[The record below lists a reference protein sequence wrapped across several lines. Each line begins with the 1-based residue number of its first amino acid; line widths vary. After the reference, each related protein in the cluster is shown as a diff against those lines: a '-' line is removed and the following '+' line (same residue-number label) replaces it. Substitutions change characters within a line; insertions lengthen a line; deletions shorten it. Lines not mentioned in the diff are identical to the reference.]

1 MELFAIETGI
11 IKFDGGSMFGIIP
24 RIIWQELYP
33 SDKRHYCHWAMRCL
47 LVVNGDR
54 KILIDTGIGT
64 KQSKN
69 FLRYYTEKTDYSL
82 ESSLNSLGFQM
93 EDITDIV
100 LTHLHFDHCGGSIKY
115 NENKEL
121 VPAFINA
128 TIHTSRQ
135 QWEWAQSPNERENPS
150 FLQENIEPIIQSG
163 KLQLFENECELF
175 PDFNVKLYNGHTDG
189 QVIPHI
195 NVNGKTLVFCAD
207 LFPSTAHLPLSYI
220 MAYDTR
226 PLLTV
231 EDKKRFFKE
240 ALENDYVLFFEH
252 DLYTECC
259 TITETE
265 KGIGVKERFTLKE
278 FLSQQTN

>member
-1 MELFAIETGI
+1 MELYAIETGI

-24 RIIWQELYP
+24 RVIWQELYP

-47 LVVNGDR
+47 LVVDGDR

-69 FLRYYTEKTDYSL
+69 FLRYYTEKSEHTL
-82 ESSLNSLGFQM
+82 EKSLNEAGFSF
-93 EDITDIV
+93 EEITDVV
-100 LTHLHFDHCGGSIKY
+100 LTHLHFDHCGGCIKY
-115 NENKEL
+115 DDNKEL
-121 VPAFINA
+121 VPVFPNA

-135 QWEWAQSPNERENPS
+135 QWNWAQSPNERENPS
-150 FLQENIEPIIQSG
+150 FLQENIYPIEQSG
-163 KLQLFENECELF
+163 KLQLFDNEQELF
-175 PDFNVKLYNGHTDG
+175 PDFQVNLYNGHTDG

-195 NVNGKTLVFCAD
+195 KVNASTLVFCAD
-207 LFPSTAHLPLSYI
+207 LFPSTAHLPLPYI

-226 PLLTV
+226 PLLTI

-240 ALENDYVLFFEH
+240 ALEHDYVLFFEH

-259 TITETE
+259 TIMETE
-265 KGIGVKERFTLKE
+265 KGIGVKETFTLKE
-278 FLSQQTN
+278 FMNSH

>member
-24 RIIWQELYP
+24 RVIWQELYP

-54 KILIDTGIGT
+54 KILIDTGIGN

-69 FLRYYTEKTDYSL
+69 FLRYYTEKTEYSL
-82 ESSLNSLGFQM
+82 ESSINSAGYSFD
-93 EDITDIV
+93 DITDVV
-100 LTHLHFDHCGGSIKY
+100 LTHLHFDHCGGSIQY

-121 VPAFINA
+121 VPAFKNA
-128 TIHTSRQ
+128 IIHTSRQ
-135 QWEWAQSPNERENPS
+135 QWEWALHPNERENPS
-150 FLQENIEPIIQSG
+150 FLQENIYPIQESG
-163 KLQLFENECELF
+163 KLQLFDKEHELF
-175 PDFNVKLYNGHTDG
+175 PDFQVKLYNGHTEG

-195 NVNGKTLVFCAD
+195 NVNGKTIVFCAD
-207 LFPSTAHLPLSYI
+207 LFPSTAHLPLPYI

-240 ALENDYVLFFEH
+240 ALENEYVLFFEH

-259 TITETE
+259 TITETD

-278 FLSQQTN
+278 FLSR